1 MAIFGLKSRKS
12 YSSDTSSLTK
22 RKTDTSSRNHN
33 LEASDV
39 VGDTPEFGQLNTD
52 RRGPSH
58 TSDSSSLLSRNSTS
72 MKKFFG
78 STRRKGSQSVDIG
91 SSPGNNIGSP
101 ASDYF
106 NNATSKRASRT
117 SLNKHTVATP
127 ASPPVITPSAV
138 APSLSTPAE
147 AGPATSFTEAVGRD
161 VSGGLA
167 PSSTPPAGP
176 RPSDLFAGKGVQWEQ
191 LDLTS
196 RTIPKTTD
204 AAATTV
210 DMQKFLKERRQWI
223 PTFKEEE
230 AVKEAASVQ
239 LPKSL
244 DQFSFATP
252 AEVVASSAGLKS
264 LRDLEDTHKRKA
276 ALLNEAPLAS
286 ATNGTI
292 FEEAAP
298 TTASAN
304 ATKSAAAAAGTAS
317 STLPPPPAPPS
328 RNQSFRTSTFVASN
342 DSAGVRPSGSLSRK
356 PTNTLGVNGGS
367 VPASAPA
374 SRDIPQRRSSVQKD
388 LSELGS
394 SSDSEK
400 QNGAEPS
407 ASTNDNQ
414 SPRLANGRVEQIKEQ
429 ARVTDSAATEPAA
442 AASGSVRP
450 SMDTAAF
457 ATPTGSQ
464 SNDGEH
470 GASTALAQQDV
481 PKTSTLSTQ
490 EASQD
495 SGITVAR
502 PTSPPRPP
510 KNGQRTPSRQSSA
523 EPIRVAL
530 SKSPSTTFKPTEEQ
544 PDGNTL
550 VEKLVQTAPA
560 LQNVVPGTGAA
571 TTRDA

>member
-12 YSSDTSSLTK
+12 YSSETSSLTK
-22 RKTDTSSRNHN
+22 RTSRNHH

-39 VGDTPEFGQLNTD
+39 VGDTPEFGQLD

-91 SSPGNNIGSP
+91 SPGQPNTTGNMTSSPS
-101 ASDYF
+101 SDYL

-117 SLNKHTVATP
+117 SLNRPAAAATP
-127 ASPPVITPSAV
+127 IAPPVVTPSAIT
-138 APSLSTPAE
+138 PSLSTPA
-147 AGPATSFTEAVGRD
+147 GTGNGTSSAQAVESG

-167 PSSTPPAGP
+167 PSSIPPAAP

-196 RTIPKTTD
+196 RAIPKSTD
-204 AAATTV
+204 AATTSV

-230 AVKEAASVQ
+230 QAVEEAASVQ

-252 AEVVASSAGLKS
+252 AEVTKSSAGLKS
-264 LRDLEDTHKRKA
+264 LKDLEDSHKRKA
-276 ALLNEAPLAS
+276 ALLNETPLAS
-286 ATNGTI
+286 TTNGTI
-292 FEEAAP
+292 FEEAAGP
-298 TTASAN
+298 STSTSVDGTGSA
-304 ATKSAAAAAGTAS
+304 AAAAAGTA
-317 STLPPPPAPPS
+317 TQALPPPPAPPS
-328 RNQSFRTSTFVASN
+328 RNQSFRTSVFAASD
-342 DSAGVRPSGSLSRK
+342 DSAVVRPSASLSRK

-367 VPASAPA
+367 ASASSPA
-374 SRDIPQRRSSVQKD
+374 SRDIPQRRSSVRKE
-388 LSELGS
+388 LSELAA
-394 SSDSEK
+394 
-400 QNGAEPS
+400 GADAE
-407 ASTNDNQ
+407 TNDNEP
-414 SPRLANGRVEQIKEQ
+414 PRPAPANGRVDRIKEQ
-429 ARVTDSAATEPAA
+429 AGISGST
-442 AASGSVRP
+442 ASGSVRP
-450 SMDTAAF
+450 SMDTAGF
-457 ATPTGSQ
+457 GTPTGSQ

-470 GASTALAQQDV
+470 AAPTVPSAQQ
-481 PKTSTLSTQ
+481 STLPTQ
-490 EASQD
+490 DGSQD
-495 SGITVAR
+495 SASR

-523 EPIRVAL
+523 EPIRAAL
-530 SKSPSTTFKPTEEQ
+530 SKSPSTNFKPAQEEQ
-544 PDGNTL
+544 AAGNNL
-550 VEKLVQTAPA
+550 VEKLVQAAPA

-571 TTRDA
+571 TTHDA